1 MVTIVTPAPSR
12 LVQCWKCDAQLS
24 YVHADVK
31 DAISYDYAGGSDCY
45 KYIKCPSCNS
55 DVTVSS

>member
-1 MVTIVTPAPSR
+1 MVTIVTPAPPR
-12 LVQCWKCDAQLS
+12 LVECWNCNAQLS

-31 DAISYDYAGGSDCY
+31 EKIHYDYGGGSDSY
-45 KYIKCPSCNS
+45 KYITCPSCNT